1 MAMANKTQEQKRTAN
16 LEQIHPRSLKFWSKP
31 LRELVKGKLW
41 LKVMVGL
48 VFGILVGFI
57 LGPTAGLVS
66 RQSSFILGEWLALP
80 GIIFLGLIQM
90 IVIPLIF
97 ASIIRGIAS
106 SSSMKQLKKTGLAI
120 AGYFIFTTAVAI
132 TIGLVLASLIVP
144 GQYITE
150 ETLQQSGVQ
159 EVVYPESSLDD
170 APSLQEIPTLIGT
183 IIPTNVL
190 GSTIK
195 GEMLPVVIFAIIFGI
210 ALVSMSPS
218 KSKPLIELLGSLQTV
233 CLTIVKWAMKL
244 APLAVFGLLARLTS
258 QFGVEALMGMSVYV
272 ATVLLGLAILLGIYL
287 SLTWLASGITPLVFL
302 RKIKDV
308 QLLAFSTSSS
318 AAVMPLTI
326 KTAEERLNVRPSIS
340 QFVVPL
346 GATIN
351 MDGTAIY
358 QVIATLFI
366 AQVFGVD
373 LGLTALLLLIV
384 TIVGA
389 SIGAPATPG
398 VGMIILASILT
409 SFGIPL
415 AGIAL
420 IIGVDRI
427 LDMTRTAINVTGDL
441 TASLV
446 MNRLIPGKET
456 AKEQLAKQRKMEE
469 RRKQIG
475 EDVII
480 KKTLA

>member
-1 MAMANKTQEQKRTAN
+1 
-16 LEQIHPRSLKFWSKP
+16 
-31 LRELVKGKLW
+31 
-41 LKVMVGL
+41 
-48 VFGILVGFI
+48 
-57 LGPTAGLVS
+57 
-66 RQSSFILGEWLALP
+66 
-80 GIIFLGLIQM
+80 
-90 IVIPLIF
+90 
-97 ASIIRGIAS
+97 
-106 SSSMKQLKKTGLAI
+106 MKQLKKTGLAI
-120 AGYFIFTTAVAI
+120 AAYFVFTTAVAI
-132 TIGLVLASLIVP
+132 GIGLVLASLIVP
-144 GQYITE
+144 GQYITAD
-150 ETLQQSGVQ
+150 TLQQSGIQ
-159 EVVYPESSLDD
+159 EVIYPETSLD
-170 APSLQEIPTLIGT
+170 ATPPLHEIPTLIGT

-210 ALVSMSPS
+210 ALVSMNPT
-218 KSKPLIELLGSLQTV
+218 KSKPLLELLGSLQTV
-233 CLTIVKWAMKL
+233 CLTIVKWTMKL

-258 QFGVEALMGMSVYV
+258 QFGVEALLGMSVYV

-287 SLTWLASGITPLVFL
+287 TIAWLASGITPLVFL

-326 KTAEERLNVRPSIS
+326 KTAEERLGVRPSIS

-366 AQVFGVD
+366 AQVFGIN
-373 LGLTALLLLIV
+373 LGLTALLLLII

-427 LDMTRTAINVTGDL
+427 LDMTRTAINVAGDL

-456 AKEQLAKQRKMEE
+456 AKEQLANQRKLEE
-469 RRKQIG
+469 RRKRIG